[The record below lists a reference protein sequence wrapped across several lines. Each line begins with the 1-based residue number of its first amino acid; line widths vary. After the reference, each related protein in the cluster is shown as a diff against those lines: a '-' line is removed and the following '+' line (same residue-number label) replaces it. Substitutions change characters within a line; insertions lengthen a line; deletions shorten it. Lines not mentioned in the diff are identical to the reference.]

1 MGIWWPDG
9 DLHSNPGGGRTVE
22 KGMRMFPLTPRFI
35 SYPVFKIN
43 SHLRTKEGIVFN
55 IQALNAVQSLRMFE
69 ASLCTI

>member
-1 MGIWWPDG
+1 ME
-9 DLHSNPGGGRTVE
+9 N
-22 KGMRMFPLTPRFI
+22 GMRMFPLTPRFI

-55 IQALNAVQSLRMFE
+55 IQSLNAVQSLRMIE